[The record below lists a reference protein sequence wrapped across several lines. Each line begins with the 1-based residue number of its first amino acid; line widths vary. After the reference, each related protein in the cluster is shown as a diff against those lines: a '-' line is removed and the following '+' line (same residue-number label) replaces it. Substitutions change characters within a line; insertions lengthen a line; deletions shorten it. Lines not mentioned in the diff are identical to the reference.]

1 MGSKRA
7 SVDLGFRVAGVLVL
21 IVLPACFRYVP
32 LDPAM
37 VRPGED
43 VRLVVSYDPQQGSNN
58 LAALPA
64 QSVEGELV
72 RAGDDSVAVSIW
84 IGRDYRGTPFEST
97 YRTFT
102 VPRRDVL
109 RIERRKLSKWRTGLI
124 AIGAAVGIAVLVDR
138 VGLIE
143 DPNPPDDPGGPPIPP
158 TGGIRH

>member
-7 SVDLGFRVAGVLVL
+7 RVDLAFRVAGLSVL

-32 LDPAM
+32 LDPAL

-43 VRLVVSYDPQQGSNN
+43 VRLVVSYDPQRDSSN

-72 RAGDDSVAVSIW
+72 RAGDDSVAVSLW

-97 YRTFT
+97 YQTFT

-109 RIERRKLSKWRTGLI
+109 RIERRKLSKWRT
-124 AIGAAVGIAVLVDR
+124 V
-138 VGLIE
+138 
-143 DPNPPDDPGGPPIPP
+143 
-158 TGGIRH
+158 